1 MSTTTSSQAAVDPDS
16 TRLKEFQVIQVETDT
31 PGWNLFTQ
39 DSSSTAAFS
48 RSNPFYRRG
57 TSQCFVALD
66 KDSGLVVGRIAAF
79 VVAKAKPP
87 MLSMGASEP
96 FSSVGSFGSFGYF
109 DCRPKNT
116 SVASALLRAAENWL
130 VTQSCTEA
138 IGPIDFT
145 IFHGYR
151 VMSSGFERQPYLGEP
166 RTPPHFI
173 ELLQQCGYSSR
184 STWRTYDFSAAD
196 HLAQVQTMKA
206 VLAPL
211 QQSLKPYEIF
221 PISTAADDIEGEL
234 KALYPLIMESF
245 SKNFAATELDLE
257 EFIGLYR
264 PLVTVLCPSSS
275 FKIVHKG
282 ENVGF
287 SIGYRNPLN
296 PGTAVWHSFGNTAAH
311 RGKGLGYL
319 CIARVFEGFV
329 HEGYKASYCS
339 LVKDGPNHF
348 EHTHAAGRTYEVF
361 GRKL

>member
-151 VMSSGFERQPYLGEP
+151 VMSSTLR
-166 RTPPHFI
+166 PP
-173 ELLQQCGYSSR
+173 
-184 STWRTYDFSAAD
+184 
-196 HLAQVQTMKA
+196 
-206 VLAPL
+206 
-211 QQSLKPYEIF
+211 
-221 PISTAADDIEGEL
+221 
-234 KALYPLIMESF
+234 
-245 SKNFAATELDLE
+245 
-257 EFIGLYR
+257 
-264 PLVTVLCPSSS
+264 
-275 FKIVHKG
+275 
-282 ENVGF
+282 
-287 SIGYRNPLN
+287 
-296 PGTAVWHSFGNTAAH
+296 
-311 RGKGLGYL
+311 
-319 CIARVFEGFV
+319 
-329 HEGYKASYCS
+329 
-339 LVKDGPNHF
+339 
-348 EHTHAAGRTYEVF
+348 EV
-361 GRKL
+361 

>member
-1 MSTTTSSQAAVDPDS
+1 MNTTLSTHSSVDPDS
-16 TRLKEFQVIQVETDT
+16 TKLTEIQVILVDVDSTQ
-31 PGWNLFTQ
+31 WKLFTQ
-39 DSSSTAAFS
+39 DPAVTSAFS
-48 RSNPFYRRG
+48 KFNPFYRRG
-57 TSQCFVALD
+57 ASQCFIALD
-66 KDSGLVVGRIAAF
+66 KDTGMVVGRIAAF
-79 VVAKAKPP
+79 VDAKAKP
-87 MLSMGASEP
+87 LSVSQP
-96 FSSVGSFGSFGYF
+96 FSSVGSFGYF
-109 DCRPKNT
+109 DCPPKNT
-116 SVASALLRAAENWL
+116 SVACALLRAAEKWL
-130 VTQSCTEA
+130 TAESCTEV

-145 IFHGYR
+145 IFHNYR
-151 VMSSGFERQPYLGEP
+151 VMSSGFDRPPYLGEP

-196 HLAQVQTMKA
+196 HLAQLETMKT

-211 QQSLKPYEIF
+211 QQSLKPYEIV
-221 PISTAADDIEGEL
+221 PISTAASDLEGEL

-245 SKNFAATELDLE
+245 SKNFAATELDME
-257 EFIGLYR
+257 EFIALYR
-264 PLVTVLCPSSS
+264 PLVSVLCPASS
-275 FKIVHKG
+275 FKVVHMG

-329 HEGYKASYCS
+329 QEGYKASYCS

-348 EHTHAAGRTYEVF
+348 EHTHAAGRSYEVF
-361 GRKL
+361 GRKLR